1 MTKNRVNIDM
11 NQLQGNF
18 LPVDVFFWLLSKG
31 FALAPDLVVA
41 GAQLDAAGATA
52 HLLMAT
58 FKKPPDSLGDP
69 EEYLLQRGN
78 SSNLRADELA
88 GGVLW
93 NA

>member
-41 GAQLDAAGATA
+41 GAQLDAAGAAT
-52 HLLMAT
+52 HGLMAT
-58 FKKPPDSLGDP
+58 FKELPDSFGDP
-69 EEYLLQRGN
+69 EEYLLHRGN
-78 SSNLRADELA
+78 SRYRSADEPA
-88 GGVLW
+88 R
-93 NA
+93 